1 MTYSAEVGSIPGQ
14 TVDGDFTESATSSP
28 PGSRPRSNGQVWTIA
43 LAFGLMAGLFAWGA
57 EEATYG
63 LFRPQLFRVVI
74 LRMPSL
80 QPSRESQNAADI
92 KNATLAFAFLG
103 CLTGLAMGFAGGVA
117 GRSTVRGVVVGV
129 AAMLLGGLIAA
140 GTSLVLLP
148 AFFRQLVPDPS
159 DLLTPI
165 MIHGGIW
172 GAIGALGGLAFA
184 IGMGRGRRVVD
195 AIIGACFGTLLAT
208 IVFHFSGEM
217 LFPNSRSFDA
227 LATLPIVRLMAMV
240 SVSVLLAVGA
250 VWGTLGGARSSPS
263 A

>member
-14 TVDGDFTESATSSP
+14 TEDGDVTKAATSSP
-28 PGSRPRSNGQVWTIA
+28 PGSRPRSNGQVWAIA
-43 LAFGLMAGLFAWGA
+43 LAFGLTAGLFAWGA

-63 LFRPQLFRVVI
+63 LFRPQLFPVVI

-80 QPSRESQNAADI
+80 QPSRESQNTADI

-117 GRSTVRGVVVGV
+117 GRSPVRGMVVGV
-129 AAMLLGGLIAA
+129 VAMLLGGLIAA
-140 GTSLVLLP
+140 GASLVLLP

-172 GAIGALGGLAFA
+172 GAIGAQQLGPC
-184 IGMGRGRRVVD
+184 R
-195 AIIGACFGTLLAT
+195 
-208 IVFHFSGEM
+208 
-217 LFPNSRSFDA
+217 SRSEWVAGD
-227 LATLPIVRLMAMV
+227 TSSM
-240 SVSVLLAVGA
+240 
-250 VWGTLGGARSSPS
+250 RSSARVSAPS
-263 A
+263 TGNDRLPLFRGNAFPKFPVF

>member
-1 MTYSAEVGSIPGQ
+1 MDFFEVESAPAQAEV
-14 TVDGDFTESATSSP
+14 TEAPMTATSQP
-28 PGSRPRSNGQVWTIA
+28 AERQFRRNGQVWAIA
-43 LAFGLMAGLFAWGA
+43 LTFGLTAGLFAWGA

-63 LFRPQLFRVVI
+63 LFRPQLFPVVI

-80 QPSRESQNAADI
+80 QPNRESQNAADI

-117 GRSTVRGVVVGV
+117 GRSPVRGMVVGV